1 MIPKINPLY
10 LYYYSKSNVFI
21 DMNFDYVMSMPHTPL
36 GKTTEE
42 TVEEKQAKQVEVISK
57 NIASLN
63 SSLAS
68 IDKKI
73 KK

>member
-1 MIPKINPLY
+1 MQ
-10 LYYYSKSNVFI
+10 
-21 DMNFDYVMSMPHTPL
+21 
-36 GKTTEE
+36 

>member
-1 MIPKINPLY
+1 MNANPD
-10 LYYYSKSNVFI
+10 SM
-21 DMNFDYVMSMPHTPL
+21 DM
-36 GKTTEE
+36 
-42 TVEEKQAKQVEVISK
+42 KQAKQVEVISK